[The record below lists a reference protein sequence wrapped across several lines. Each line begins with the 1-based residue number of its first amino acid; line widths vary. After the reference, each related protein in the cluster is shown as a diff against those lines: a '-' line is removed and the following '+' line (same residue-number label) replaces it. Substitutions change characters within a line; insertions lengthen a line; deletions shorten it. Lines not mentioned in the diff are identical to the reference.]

1 MFIFALIANATYVGR
16 LGFPSLA
23 SIFHPV
29 ILKKPTLS
37 NLTPLLFCVCAVFLY
52 ELSNGKVS
60 ELICHGFWMPLFAWH
75 WTYSYPVYLA
85 KFQFTLTLVALLPPT
100 LLSVGLYLE
109 KLLRVGRHFYFKIK
123 SYIIQH

>member
-109 KLLRVGRHFYFKIK
+109 KLLPNLRQF
-123 SYIIQH
+123 